1 MLLCYNPAHYY
12 VTVIGFYISIM
23 MQQPID
29 TVYHAQSPEAVD
41 IVLHPA
47 GVVPRAYAF
56 LIDLLLRIGLT
67 VLVTLILVTRII
79 AGSSVSGVKM
89 GIFFLCL
96 FVIIWLYPV
105 LFEVFWNGQTPG
117 KRLFKLRVVQDNG
130 TPMTFTASLIRNLMR
145 TIDMLPFAYGGGM
158 VCMLLHPQFKRAGD
172 LFAGCLVVYVSNMR
186 DQVRQKTLADVTATP
201 PPLVLSRDERY
212 AVVTFAER
220 LPQLSATRAQELAD
234 DLLGASDIP
243 PAHRVDTLKA
253 WAKYLLGE
261 RQHAATKGAP

>member
-1 MLLCYNPAHYY
+1 MDAQHLL
-12 VTVIGFYISIM
+12 
-23 MQQPID
+23 D

-47 GVVPRAYAF
+47 GVVPRTYAF
-56 LIDLLLRIGLT
+56 LIDLLLRFGLT
-67 VLVTLILVTRII
+67 ILLIMIV
-79 AGSSVSGVKM
+79 AGSASLSGVRM

-145 TIDMLPFAYGGGM
+145 TVDMLPFAYGGGM

-172 LFAGCLVVYVSNMR
+172 LFAGCLVVYVSDAR
-186 DQVRQKTLADVTATP
+186 DQVRKKTLADVTATP
-201 PPLVLSRDERY
+201 PPFALSRDERY

-220 LPQLSATRAQELAD
+220 LPQLSAARAQELAD
-234 DLLGASDIP
+234 DLLGASDIL
-243 PAHRVDTLKA
+243 PAQRVDTLKA

-261 RQHAATKGAP
+261 RQHAAVKDAP